1 MALMPTPAPRKR
13 FGCMTQMAIL
23 MVILIAVFLGI
34 PALLTPWGFFMGG
47 HFHLVP
53 SWTGVGTIHST
64 RAGGDYVIM
73 MTISP
78 KTGRGMGPAHVDG
91 NAWLCTPRG
100 ERFTLHLGGDFQKDI
115 RMDTDGK
122 TASFYM
128 NSYTLKSQ
136 FTGDQR
142 PHLELRGR
150 WQNPDLV
157 LDDHGSIARN
167 FQPDATLWPPGGQ
180 RPYMSEVVPVT
191 LHEGGKS
198 DFEAECKKSS
208 R

>member
-1 MALMPTPAPRKR
+1 VKPLRGPI
-13 FGCMTQMAIL
+13 QWVVLLI
-23 MVILIAVFLGI
+23 IIAVVVVGL

-47 HFHLVP
+47 RFHVFP
-53 SWTGVGTIHST
+53 SWTGWGKMHSNK
-64 RAGGDYVIM
+64 AGGDYVIM

-78 KTGRGMGPAHVDG
+78 KTGKGLGPAHVDG

-100 ERFTLHLGGDFQKDI
+100 ERFTLHLGGDFQKNI
-115 RMDTDGK
+115 RLDTNGK

-136 FTGDQR
+136 FSGDTR
-142 PHLELRGR
+142 PSLEFRGK
-150 WQNPDLV
+150 WNNPDLV

-167 FQPDATLWPPGGQ
+167 FAPDATLWPKGGNQ
-180 RPYMSEVVPVT
+180 RPYISEVVPVT
-191 LHEGGKS
+191 LHEGGKAEW
-198 DFEAECKKSS
+198 EAACAKTS